1 MKGPY
6 KKRYCRRLD
15 RGKIFHPLGTE
26 MNDKMSVRISLDE
39 FEAMRLCDYEGKNQI
54 EASVEMKV
62 SRATIQRLLQT
73 GRKKMTDALLNCK
86 TIVLENEITNIQ
98 LKGENNMNKEAQST
112 LKIALPTTD
121 QVSVDEHFGHC
132 RYFAVHHIENNEILE
147 QTFLEA
153 PPHAPGVLPKFLGEH
168 QVDVIITGGMGQ
180 MAINLFKEQNIEV
193 ILGACGTIEDNLK
206 EYLGGDLVST
216 GEACKHDHN
225 HEH

>member
-15 RGKIFHPLGTE
+15 RGKIFYPLGVE
-26 MNDKMSVRISLDE
+26 LSKDAAVRVSLDE
-39 FEAMRLCDYEGKNQI
+39 FEAMRLCDYEGKNQT
-54 EASVEMKV
+54 EASEEMKV
-62 SRATIQRLLQT
+62 SRATIQRLLRT
-73 GRKKMTDALLNCK
+73 GRKKMTDALLNYK
-86 TIVLENEITNIQ
+86 AIILENETANIQ
-98 LKGENNMNKEAQST
+98 LKGENNMNKESQKT

-121 QVSVDEHFGHC
+121 KVQVDEHFGHC
-132 RYFAVHHIENNEILE
+132 RFFAVHHVENNEIIE
-147 QTFLEA
+147 QTYLVA

-193 ILGACGTIEDNLK
+193 ILGARGTIEENLK